1 MSIRK
6 FSNEAAKAQRK
17 IMVKPVKATPEEK
30 PYYPVMIELTHLL
43 EMTHTI
49 LNEDDIISRI
59 HQMESE
65 NPESV
70 LTNGIFWQMQGETEA
85 MLLDERSL
93 ATYKAIFEEY
103 LNPEL
108 IENLRKFLEGE
119 NEKRLADYQAASD
132 EEKEKFKKIIIVSL
146 S

>member
-6 FSNEAAKAQRK
+6 FSNEAAKAQKK

>member
-1 MSIRK
+1 MSIKK
-6 FSNEAAKAQRK
+6 FSNDAANTQRK

-30 PYYPVMIELTHLL
+30 PYYPVMIELSHLL
-43 EMTHTI
+43 EMVHGV
-49 LNEDDIISRI
+49 LNEDDIMSRI
-59 HQMESE
+59 HQLESE

-93 ATYKAIFEEY
+93 VTYKAVFEDY
-103 LNPEL
+103 LHPEL

-119 NEKRLADYQAASD
+119 NEKRLAEYQSASD
-132 EEKEKFKKIIIVSL
+132 EEKEKFKKIIVVSL
-146 S
+146 T

>member
-1 MSIRK
+1 MSIKK
-6 FSNEAAKAQRK
+6 FSNDAAKAQRK

-119 NEKRLADYQAASD
+119 NEKRLADYQAASND
-132 EEKEKFKKIIIVSL
+132 EKEKFKKNIVVSL

>member
-93 ATYKAIFEEY
+93 ATYKSIFEEY

-119 NEKRLADYQAASD
+119 NEKRLADYQAASND
-132 EEKEKFKKIIIVSL
+132 EKEKFKKIIVVSL

>member
-43 EMTHTI
+43 EMSHTI

-108 IENLRKFLEGE
+108 IENLRKFLEG
-119 NEKRLADYQAASD
+119 
-132 EEKEKFKKIIIVSL
+132 
-146 S
+146 

>member
-30 PYYPVMIELTHLL
+30 LYYPVMIELTHLL

>member
-1 MSIRK
+1 
-6 FSNEAAKAQRK
+6 
-17 IMVKPVKATPEEK
+17 
-30 PYYPVMIELTHLL
+30 MIELTHLL

-59 HQMESE
+59 HQLESE

-93 ATYKAIFEEY
+93 ATYKSIFEEY

-119 NEKRLADYQAASD
+119 NEKRLADYQAASND
-132 EEKEKFKKIIIVSL
+132 EKEKFKKIIVVSL

>member
-1 MSIRK
+1 MSIKK
-6 FSNEAAKAQRK
+6 FSNNAANTQRK

>member
-59 HQMESE
+59 HQLESE

-93 ATYKAIFEEY
+93 ATYKSIFEEY

-119 NEKRLADYQAASD
+119 NEKRLADYQAASND
-132 EEKEKFKKIIIVSL
+132 EKEKFKKIIVVSL

>member
-1 MSIRK
+1 MSIKK
-6 FSNEAAKAQRK
+6 FSNDAAKAQRK

-59 HQMESE
+59 HQLESE

-93 ATYKAIFEEY
+93 ATYKSIFEEY

-119 NEKRLADYQAASD
+119 NEKRLADYQAASND
-132 EEKEKFKKIIIVSL
+132 EKEKFKKIIVVSL

>member
-1 MSIRK
+1 MSIKK
-6 FSNEAAKAQRK
+6 FSNDAAKAQRK

-59 HQMESE
+59 HQLESE

-93 ATYKAIFEEY
+93 ATYKSIFEEY

-119 NEKRLADYQAASD
+119 NEKRLADYQAASND
-132 EEKEKFKKIIIVSL
+132 EKEKFKKIIIVSL

>member
-119 NEKRLADYQAASD
+119 NEKRLADYQAASND
-132 EEKEKFKKIIIVSL
+132 EKEKFKKIIVVSL